1 MLASLPRIAERRSAN
16 AISGARALPGHTRLC
31 RVQLRDRYA
40 GRPET
45 ESQLT
50 AFRCPD
56 PNELTTQPGETR
68 GVVLGVFDDRVE
80 LRPAGDGVETLA
92 GPP

>member
-1 MLASLPRIAERRSAN
+1 VLDGGSITAATVPLAPARRHVASD
-16 AISGARALPGHTRLC
+16 RLPGRPKTEA
-31 RVQLRDRYA
+31 QLA
-40 GRPET
+40 
-45 ESQLT
+45 

-56 PNELTTQPGETR
+56 PTIQRLSLARLG

-80 LRPAGDGVETLA
+80 LRPAGDGVRTLA